1 MLKVAVNVS
10 MLCRINDC
18 VPNISGTVDHIKI
31 FCTQVKSN
39 DISRCFSLFFEKKKK
54 KKYKIANIVKLLYFL
69 LTTSTNLDLLL
80 RNRCISGSSI
90 NAKQIFRCVP
100 HTKSF

>member
-54 KKYKIANIVKLLYFL
+54 KIQHCKYIKLIIFFIDHFNKSR
-69 LTTSTNLDLLL
+69 STF
-80 RNRCISGSSI
+80 
-90 NAKQIFRCVP
+90 K
-100 HTKSF
+100 K

>member
-1 MLKVAVNVS
+1 MLKVTVNVS

-39 DISRCFSLFFEKKKK
+39 DISRCFSLFFEEKKKQHC
-54 KKYKIANIVKLLYFL
+54 KYIKL
-69 LTTSTNLDLLL
+69 
-80 RNRCISGSSI
+80 I
-90 NAKQIFRCVP
+90 IFFIG
-100 HTKSF
+100 HFNKS